1 MDNPTMTRSRPIGV
15 SIIAVLVAIGA
26 IITLIAAIYWFFGLG
41 LFGFHLPGSARGYA
55 LWYGTVAALIGLLEL
70 YFAWGLWTLK
80 RWAFWATVFLEI
92 LNIAGLLTSW
102 MQRYSSFG
110 FFLFSLVIPVIIL
123 VYFLA
128 DRKVRQAF
136 GM

>member
-1 MDNPTMTRSRPIGV
+1 MDNATMIRKRPIGV
-15 SIIAVLVAIGA
+15 GIIAVLVAIGG
-26 IITLIAAIYWFFGLG
+26 IITLIAASYWFFGLG
-41 LFGFHLPGSARGYA
+41 LFGFHLPASIRGYA
-55 LWYGTVAALIGLLEL
+55 LWYGTVAALIGLLQL
-70 YFAWGLWTLK
+70 YFAWGLWTVK